1 MLRLLTEE
9 VTVDGDVVVVADGNI
24 DGDVV
29 VVDVDVDNNTILDRC
44 SAIRYL

>member
-29 VVDVDVDNNTILDRC
+29 VVDVDVDNNTIVDGC
-44 SAIRYL
+44 STVKYL